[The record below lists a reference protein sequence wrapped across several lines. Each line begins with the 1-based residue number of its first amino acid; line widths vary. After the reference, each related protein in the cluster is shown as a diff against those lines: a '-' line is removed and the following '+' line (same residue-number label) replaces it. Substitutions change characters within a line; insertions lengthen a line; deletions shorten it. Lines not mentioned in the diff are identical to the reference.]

1 MTTAPP
7 SVKKWSPQNMSAA
20 HILAQSLPSDKPREK
35 KAPAPAP
42 GQGPAPA
49 PAPAPGQVEPMKLSN
64 KREEANLKMSERYL
78 VGQLNQNPFM
88 IDHDYLADLE
98 MQNQFLRPQ
107 TNFKN

>member
-1 MTTAPP
+1 
-7 SVKKWSPQNMSAA
+7 
-20 HILAQSLPSDKPREK
+20 
-35 KAPAPAP
+35 
-42 GQGPAPA
+42 
-49 PAPAPGQVEPMKLSN
+49 MKLSN